1 MYAVDIFDADGNHPT
16 GKKTDNN
23 PVTPEEPDTPTVSA
37 AKINGFTLL
46 GVEGTIDDA
55 AGTIL
60 ITLPAGTDV
69 SCVAP
74 TVEVGSGCTV
84 SPVSGEVVDLTSPR
98 VYTVTN
104 GTETNTYTVIVT
116 LEKSVSQ
123 QLWEKVEDDSTVADH
138 QVVRD

>member
-1 MYAVDIFDADGNHPT
+1 MKDQIFGVLQKVGRSFMLPIAVL
-16 GKKTDNN
+16 
-23 PVTPEEPDTPTVSA
+23 PVA
-37 AKINGFTLL
+37 
-46 GVEGTIDDA
+46 
-55 AGTIL
+55 
-60 ITLPAGTDV
+60 
-69 SCVAP
+69 
-74 TVEVGSGCTV
+74 VGSGCTV

-138 QVVRD
+138 QVVKD